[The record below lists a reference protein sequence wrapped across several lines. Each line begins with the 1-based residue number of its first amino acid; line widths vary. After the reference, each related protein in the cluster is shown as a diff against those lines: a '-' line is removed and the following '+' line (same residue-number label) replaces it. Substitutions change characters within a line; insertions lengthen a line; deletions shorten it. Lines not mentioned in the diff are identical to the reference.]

1 MAGDGSMI
9 IDRGLNQK
17 GTDENI
23 GTSRVNLTQ
32 RYVES
37 VKYNGLG
44 DFTEELRE
52 EADYRKRIE
61 KIFSEIHMTGETYA
75 DLQPEALMEA
85 YWQGEEMISRY
96 YWAKR
101 RDTDDIIWVR
111 VDVRIVPQ
119 LDTGDL
125 FAFYNNWDV
134 THEKNR
140 DRMMQLI
147 IEFDYDYVEYIC
159 LQNGHFEIM
168 AQEKSSMC
176 PSARGTDYDVDIRDY
191 LTRVAVTDQLEAHIR
206 AMQTEEIRRNLEVEP
221 LYIQEIDVRE
231 SDGSVRRKMIR
242 YTYMDKQM
250 GTVFKSCVDIE
261 DIVTEEKKKQER
273 LERAIEETE
282 RANCAKS
289 EFLAHMSHDI
299 RTPMNAI
306 IGMTSVARQE
316 CQDETI
322 CGYLDKIKS
331 SSEFLLGLIN
341 DMLDISRIESGNLN
355 LKSEQMSREMFG
367 TAINTTIGPLMEQKN
382 ITFRCDLQHMEE
394 MIYTDAVRFKQI
406 FFNLLS
412 NAAKYTPEGGNV
424 WLLTERL
431 RTEGNVEWVRFTVR
445 DSGIGMS
452 EEFLEHAFEPF
463 SQEGNRTLALQWQG
477 TGLGLA
483 IVKKLVVMM
492 HGTIEIH
499 SKLGE
504 GTEVIL
510 DLPLTISG
518 VDAPEKMPQA
528 VIAKQNL
535 EGRRVLLAEDN
546 EINTFVARR
555 ILESKGILVEHAEN
569 GKRAVELVE
578 QNPEGYFDAIVMD
591 IRMPVMSGLEAARQI
606 RAMNRTDAQTV
617 PIIAMTANAYEEDVS
632 QSLAAGMNAHLAK
645 PIEPQVILG
654 TLAGYIGSKN

>member
-1 MAGDGSMI
+1 MI

-355 LKSEQMSREMFG
+355 LKSEQMSREMLG

>member
-528 VIAKQNL
+528 VIAKQNM

>member
-1 MAGDGSMI
+1 MKLSNEIISSIARTYQYISRIDIQADYFEEINNRDTEHLKFTKSGKLSESNEKVCRQYVAEEYQEAFFKFVDLKTLPERMKNEETLVLEYRMKDGDWH
-9 IDRGLNQK
+9 RLRFVEK
-17 GTDENI
+17 KRDEN
-23 GTSRVNLTQ
+23 GVLTHVLCLI
-32 RYVES
+32 RSISDTKKWEH
-37 VKYNGLG
+37 
-44 DFTEELRE
+44 ELMYQVE
-52 EADYRKRIE
+52 EARK
-61 KIFSEIHMTGETYA
+61 A
-75 DLQPEALMEA
+75 AAL
-85 YWQGEEMISRY
+85 
-96 YWAKR
+96 K
-101 RDTDDIIWVR
+101 
-111 VDVRIVPQ
+111 
-119 LDTGDL
+119 
-125 FAFYNNWDV
+125 
-134 THEKNR
+134 
-140 DRMMQLI
+140 
-147 IEFDYDYVEYIC
+147 
-159 LQNGHFEIM
+159 
-168 AQEKSSMC
+168 
-176 PSARGTDYDVDIRDY
+176 AR
-191 LTRVAVTDQLEAHIR
+191 
-206 AMQTEEIRRNLEVEP
+206 
-221 LYIQEIDVRE
+221 
-231 SDGSVRRKMIR
+231 
-242 YTYMDKQM
+242 
-250 GTVFKSCVDIE
+250 
-261 DIVTEEKKKQER
+261 
-273 LERAIEETE
+273 
-282 RANCAKS
+282 
-289 EFLAHMSHDI
+289 FLSNMSHDI

-306 IGMTSVARQE
+306 IGMTCVARQE

-382 ITFRCDLQHMEE
+382 ITFQCDLQHMEE

-431 RTEGNVEWVRFTVR
+431 RTEGNDEWVRFTVR

-528 VIAKQNL
+528 VMAKQNL

-606 RAMNRTDAQTV
+606 RAMSRTDAQTV
-617 PIIAMTANAYEEDVS
+617 PIIAMTANDWLTS
-632 QSLAAGMNAHLAK
+632 S
-645 PIEPQVILG
+645 
-654 TLAGYIGSKN
+654 S

>member
-1 MAGDGSMI
+1 MI
-9 IDRGLNQK
+9 NDRGLDQK

-44 DFTEELRE
+44 DFAEELRE
-52 EADYRKRIE
+52 EVDYRKRIE
-61 KIFSEIHMTGETYA
+61 KIFSEIHMTEETYA
-75 DLQPEALMEA
+75 DLQPEALMET

-176 PSARGTDYDVDIRDY
+176 PSARGTDYDADIREY
-191 LTRVAVTDQLEAHIR
+191 LTRVAVTDQLESHIR
-206 AMQTEEIRRNLEVEP
+206 AMQTEAIRRKLEAEP

-231 SDGSVRRKMIR
+231 SDGSVRRKMLR
-242 YTYMDKQM
+242 YSYMDKQM
-250 GTVFKSCVDIE
+250 GTVFKSCVDID
-261 DIVTEEKKKQER
+261 DIVKEEKKKQEQ
-273 LERAIEETE
+273 LEVAIEEAE
-282 RANCAKS
+282 RANGAKS

-306 IGMTSVARQE
+306 IGMTSIARQE
-316 CQDETI
+316 CQDQVI

-331 SSEFLLGLIN
+331 SGEFLLGLIN
-341 DMLDISRIESGNLN
+341 DILDISRIESGNLN
-355 LKSEQMSREMFG
+355 LKSEQMSREAFG
-367 TAINTTIGPLMEQKN
+367 TAINTTICPLMEQKH
-382 ITFRCDLQHMEE
+382 ITFQYDLQHMGE
-394 MIYTDAVRFKQI
+394 MIYTDTVRFKQI

-424 WLLTERL
+424 WLLTKKL
-431 RTEGNVEWVRFTVR
+431 HTEGEEEWVRFTVR
-445 DSGIGMS
+445 DSGMGMS
-452 EEFLEHAFEPF
+452 EEFVEHAFEPF
-463 SQEGNRTLALQWQG
+463 AQEGNRSLALQWQG

-483 IVKKLVVMM
+483 IVKKLVGIM
-492 HGTIEIH
+492 HGEIEIH
-499 SKLGE
+499 SKIGE
-504 GTEVIL
+504 GTEVML

-518 VDAPEKMPQA
+518 AKVPEEMPMA
-528 VIAKQNL
+528 GMVKRNL
-535 EGRRVLLAEDN
+535 KGSRVLLAEDN

-555 ILESKGILVEHAEN
+555 ILESQGIVVEHAEN

-591 IRMPVMSGLEAARQI
+591 IRMPVMNGLDATRQI
-606 RAMNRTDAQTV
+606 RAMNRADAQTV
-617 PIIAMTANAYEEDVS
+617 PIIAMTANAYEEDIR
-632 QSLAAGMNAHLAK
+632 QSLEAGMNAHLAK
-645 PIEPQVILG
+645 PIEPQVILD
-654 TLAGYIGSKN
+654 TLAGFIRK

>member
-1 MAGDGSMI
+1 MI

-176 PSARGTDYDVDIRDY
+176 PSARGTDYDADIRDY

-242 YTYMDKQM
+242 YSYMDKQM
-250 GTVFKSCVDIE
+250 GTVFKSCVDID

-367 TAINTTIGPLMEQKN
+367 TAINTTIDPLMVQKN

-528 VIAKQNL
+528 VMAKQNL

-591 IRMPVMSGLEAARQI
+591 IRMPVMSGLEATRQI
-606 RAMNRTDAQTV
+606 RAMSRTDAQTV

>member
-1 MAGDGSMI
+1 MI

-176 PSARGTDYDVDIRDY
+176 PSARGTDYDADIRDY

-591 IRMPVMSGLEAARQI
+591 IRMPVMSGLEATRQI

>member
-9 IDRGLNQK
+9 IDRGLDQK
-17 GTDENI
+17 GTDANI

-176 PSARGTDYDVDIRDY
+176 PSARGTDYDADIRDY

-355 LKSEQMSREMFG
+355 LKSEQMSRETFG
-367 TAINTTIGPLMEQKN
+367 TAINTTICPLMEQKN
-382 ITFRCDLQHMEE
+382 ISFQCDLQHMGE
-394 MIYTDAVRFKQI
+394 MIYTDTVRFKQI

-412 NAAKYTPEGGNV
+412 NAAKYTPDGGNV
-424 WLLTERL
+424 WLLTEKL
-431 RTEGNVEWVRFTVR
+431 RTEGDVEWVRFTVR

-452 EEFLEHAFEPF
+452 EEFVEYAFEPF
-463 SQEGNRTLALQWQG
+463 AQEGNRVLALQWQG

-483 IVKKLVVMM
+483 IVKKLVDMM
-492 HGTIEIH
+492 HGEIEIH
-499 SKLGE
+499 SKIGE

-528 VIAKQNL
+528 GMAKQNL
-535 EGRRVLLAEDN
+535 KGRRVLLAEDN

-555 ILESKGILVEHAEN
+555 ILESKGIIVEHAEN

-578 QNPEGYFDAIVMD
+578 QSPEGYFDAIVMD
-591 IRMPVMSGLEAARQI
+591 IRMPVMNGLEAARQI
-606 RAMNRTDAQTV
+606 RAMNRADAQTV
-617 PIIAMTANAYEEDVS
+617 PMIAMTANAYEEDIC
-632 QSLAAGMNAHLAK
+632 QSLEAGMNAHLAK
-645 PIEPQVILG
+645 PIEPQVILD

>member
-176 PSARGTDYDVDIRDY
+176 PSARGTDYDADIRDY

-242 YTYMDKQM
+242 YSYMDKQM
-250 GTVFKSCVDIE
+250 GTVFKSCVDID

-367 TAINTTIGPLMEQKN
+367 TAINTTIDPLMVQKN

-528 VIAKQNL
+528 VMAKQNL

-591 IRMPVMSGLEAARQI
+591 IRMPVMSGLEATRQI
-606 RAMNRTDAQTV
+606 RAMSRTDAQTV

>member
-1 MAGDGSMI
+1 
-9 IDRGLNQK
+9 
-17 GTDENI
+17 
-23 GTSRVNLTQ
+23 
-32 RYVES
+32 
-37 VKYNGLG
+37 
-44 DFTEELRE
+44 
-52 EADYRKRIE
+52 
-61 KIFSEIHMTGETYA
+61 MTGETYA

-176 PSARGTDYDVDIRDY
+176 PSARGTDYDADIRDY
-191 LTRVAVTDQLEAHIR
+191 LTKVAVTDQLEAHIR
-206 AMQTEEIRRNLEVEP
+206 AMQTEEIRRNLEAEP

-261 DIVTEEKKKQER
+261 DIVTEEKK
-273 LERAIEETE
+273 
-282 RANCAKS
+282 
-289 EFLAHMSHDI
+289 
-299 RTPMNAI
+299 
-306 IGMTSVARQE
+306 RQE

-355 LKSEQMSREMFG
+355 LKSEQMSRKTFG

-382 ITFRCDLQHMEE
+382 ITFQCDLQHMEE

-504 GTEVIL
+504 GTGVIL

-528 VIAKQNL
+528 VMAKQNL

-555 ILESKGILVEHAEN
+555 ILESKGIIVEHAEN
-569 GKRAVELVE
+569 GKRAVEMVE

-606 RAMNRTDAQTV
+606 RAMSRTDAQTV

-645 PIEPQVILG
+645 PIEPQVILD